1 MNFER
6 LYKDKFY
13 LYLQENFSLSPDA
26 WKLVWNILDYVQAH
40 AANEDEAHQMIRE
53 MVDIG
58 LTEKEIERF
67 AL

>member
-26 WKLVWNILDYVQAH
+26 WKLVRNILDYVQAH

-58 LTEKEIERF
+58 LTEIEIERF

>member
-13 LYLQENFSLSPDA
+13 LYLQENFSLSCDA
-26 WKLVWNILDYVQAH
+26 WKLVRNILDYVQAH

>member
-13 LYLQENFSLSPDA
+13 LYLQENFSLSHDA
-26 WKLVWNILDYVQAH
+26 WKLVRNILDYVQAH
-40 AANEDEAHQMIRE
+40 AANEDEAHQMIRQ

-58 LTEKEIERF
+58 LEEEEIERF
-67 AL
+67 TM

>member
-13 LYLQENFSLSPDA
+13 LYLQENFALSCDA
-26 WKLVWNILDYVQAH
+26 WKLVRNILDYVQAH

>member
-1 MNFER
+1 MNFEK
-6 LYKDKFY
+6 LHKEDFFSY
-13 LYLQENFSLSPDA
+13 LRENFSLSRDA
-26 WKLVWNILDYVQAH
+26 WKLVRNILDYVQAH
-40 AANEDEAHQMIRE
+40 AANEDEARQMIRE

>member
-13 LYLQENFSLSPDA
+13 LYLQENFSLSHDA
-26 WKLVWNILDYVQAH
+26 WKLVRNILDYVQAH